1 MEEQLTALLLNAA
14 GLTAHV
20 PAANMHWVR
29 APQGTKPTYLV
40 MQVISGDPDY
50 HMQGP
55 SGYAVHRLQIDIYG
69 LTYTAVKG
77 AKDALVQLLSGHK
90 GGIFQGIFV
99 DSERDLP
106 AMDAGEVSA
115 LFRKSID
122 FVVHHLEN

>member
-1 MEEQLTALLLNAA
+1 MEVQLTTLLQSAV

-29 APQGTKPTYLV
+29 APQGTKPSYLV
-40 MQVISGDPDY
+40 IQMISGDPDY
-50 HMQGP
+50 DMRGP
-55 SGYAVHRLQIDIYG
+55 TGYVAHRLQIDIYS
-69 LTYTAVKG
+69 LSYTAVKN
-77 AKDALVQLLSGHK
+77 ARDALVKLLSGYR
-90 GGIFQGIFV
+90 GGVFQGIFI

-122 FVVHHLEN
+122 FIVHHLEN